1 MAIFVGV
8 DGGGSKTE
16 VMAVDTDTSVV
27 ATAVGA
33 GCNPQG
39 VGLETSVEVITQLI
53 AEVLR
58 KLQPHKESLP
68 QPDSVSLALAG
79 VDRPHQ
85 AERIRA
91 AMQEQLEPAKLE
103 VVNDGLAALA
113 AGTEGRP
120 GTVLIAG
127 TGSIALGETADGTVV
142 RAGGFGSLIGDEGSG
157 FDMGRKG
164 LMAAIQAFEGRGPKT
179 ILWDMAQRW
188 FRVREASDLI
198 SRVYESTQPVATVAA
213 FARVVLEAAH
223 AHADPVA
230 QAITDAAVVDHQ
242 HLIEAVWQKLPPDTP
257 RNVVLAGSLFTRT
270 DVLRE
275 RLVRLLPGGGVC
287 SVLRRAPAAG
297 SVLRAIRLWQA
308 ASEGSHAAVRGQA
321 DIARRL
327 ALTAQQ
333 RDV

>member
-16 VMAVDTDTSVV
+16 VMAVDTHTSVV

-39 VGLETSVEVITQLI
+39 VGLD
-53 AEVLR
+53 R
-58 KLQPHKESLP
+58 SLSELSRLVDATLCQVGEHYP
-68 QPDSVSLALAG
+68 AKVKPDAVSFALAG
-79 VDRPHQ
+79 VDRPQQ

-113 AGTEGRP
+113 AGTEGQP

-157 FDMGRKG
+157 FDIGRKG
-164 LMAAIQAFEGRGPKT
+164 LMAAIQAFEERGPKT

-188 FRVREASDLI
+188 FHVREASDLI
-198 SRVYESTQPVATVAA
+198 SRVYESTQPVAAVAA

-223 AHADPVA
+223 VHADPVA
-230 QAITDAAVVDHQ
+230 QAITDTAVVDHQ

-257 RNVVLAGSLFTRT
+257 RNVVLAGSLFTRS

-275 RLVRLLPGGGVC
+275 RLVRLLPGGVVC

-297 SVLRAIRLWQA
+297 SILRAIRLWQA
-308 ASEGSHAAVRGQA
+308 ASEGSDAAVRGQA